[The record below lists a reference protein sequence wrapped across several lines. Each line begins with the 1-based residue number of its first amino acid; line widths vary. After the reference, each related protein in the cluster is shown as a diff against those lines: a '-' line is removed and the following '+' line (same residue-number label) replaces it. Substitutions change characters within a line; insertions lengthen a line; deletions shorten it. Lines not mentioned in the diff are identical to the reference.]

1 VVDGLAPSPAVAVP
15 FEVLATIRADLTDRV
30 ALRAANAG
38 YSGGVAH
45 FDLRIENRAGETVF
59 APLHAEVV
67 KLSSASGEVTVA
79 NADNGQTGPGATFAY
94 DAKLG
99 ADNELTAGETS
110 GAKRLKFNDP
120 GGQPFTVDLA
130 VVGHLA
136 RMTASTAASTS
147 GVEQREATG
156 ATTGGSTPTA
166 TSAALEAPVQVVYR
180 LLVNP
185 LLGTVTIE
193 LLGL

>member
-1 VVDGLAPSPAVAVP
+1 VAVP
-15 FEVLATIRADLTDRV
+15 FEVLAKIRTDLTDRV
-30 ALRAANAG
+30 ALRASNAG
-38 YSGGVAH
+38 YSGGVAA

-67 KLSSASGEVTVA
+67 KLTSASGDVTVA

-99 ADNELTAGETS
+99 ADGELTAGETS

-130 VVGHLA
+130 VEGHLA
-136 RMTASTAASTS
+136 RPTGVSSASAAS
-147 GVEQREATG
+147 VEDRTAGAPAATG
-156 ATTGGSTPTA
+156 AESTA
-166 TSAALEAPVQVVYR
+166 TAAAAADPVQAIVR
-180 LLVNP
+180 LTVHP
-185 LLGTVTIE
+185 LLGTVTVEVLE
-193 LLGL
+193 L